1 MSFDMDEKNS
11 SNSMIVK
18 DILNEFPFDKSDCKD
33 EQKESSGIS
42 ISRVIDLDKYENLLQ
57 ILKCKICLNIL
68 LNPYDCSKCGN
79 SFCFSCINK
88 LKESDTK
95 CPFGCTDYEIMPSSF
110 AIKKFLNQLHFSCL
124 NKENGCNEI
133 ISYNNIEQHD
143 KNCEYINSIC
153 PNNQCGMKLPWHL
166 LKNHL
171 QNECLYTLF
180 ECEKCHLKLSR
191 KELETHN
198 KLCNA
203 INKEFEN
210 NNVIMNKMTK
220 DDLAKKKE
228 EFSKFMDGIENLN
241 FFNDENNKEINK
253 ENDNKNDNKDRIN
266 AFNNSDMN
274 LLVKSLIF
282 IFSRKMN
289 SIEDKINKINN
300 TMQQFSENNLIFYQS
315 INDELDNINQKIS
328 NLNNNENTSNKNS
341 ISKSNNNTNNNT
353 NNDTNTLTSEYL
365 TYGFNSPTIK
375 DTKKSYNK
383 TIFPNK
389 DEKILLSNTITNDR
403 QNSVRPLEKFKTSF
417 PNEFM
422 HSSRNRSKKKI
433 LDINERVI
441 SHNISDKN
449 KINVI
454 KKGTT
459 INNLLKKEKFIKG
472 MKSTKYMEKLKG
484 IQTKKQNLIISTGN
498 PEDKFKNEYINTN
511 IINGQRNNYIISN
524 NFNTINSFHDN
535 TYSEKSS
542 SKFIEHSISERNNQ
556 DMINNNNC
564 IK

>member
-18 DILNEFPFDKSDCKD
+18 DILNEFPFDKSECKE
-33 EQKESSGIS
+33 EQKELNGIS

-88 LKESDTK
+88 LKESDK
-95 CPFGCTDYEIMPSSF
+95 ACPFGCTDYEIMPSSF
-110 AIKKFLNQLHFSCL
+110 AIKKFLNQLHFTCL

-133 ISYNNIEQHD
+133 ISYNNIELHD

-153 PNNQCGMKLPWHL
+153 PNNQCGKKLPWYL

-180 ECEKCHLKLSR
+180 ECEKCHLKLNR
-191 KELETHN
+191 KELEPHN
-198 KLCNA
+198 KLCSA

-210 NNVIMNKMTK
+210 HNVIMNKMTK
-220 DDLAKKKE
+220 DDLVKKKE
-228 EFSKFMDGIENLN
+228 EFTKFINGIENLN
-241 FFNDENNKEINK
+241 FFNEENNK
-253 ENDNKNDNKDRIN
+253 ENDNKIEQNI
-266 AFNNSDMN
+266 FNNSDMN

-289 SIEDKINKINN
+289 FIEDKINKINN
-300 TMQQFSENNLIFYQS
+300 TLQQFSENNLIFYQS
-315 INDELDNINQKIS
+315 INDELDNINEKIS
-328 NLNNNENTSNKNS
+328 NLNNKENTSNKNS
-341 ISKSNNNTNNNT
+341 TSKSNNNNTNNN
-353 NNDTNTLTSEYL
+353 NTITSEYL
-365 TYGFNSPTIK
+365 SLGFNSPTIK
-375 DTKKSYNK
+375 NTKKNYNK

-389 DEKILLSNTITNDR
+389 EEKILLSNTIINER
-403 QNSVRPLEKFKTSF
+403 QKSVKTLDKFKTSY

-422 HSSRNRSKKKI
+422 NSTKNRSKKKI
-433 LDINERVI
+433 LNINDKINSR
-441 SHNISDKN
+441 NTNDKN

-454 KKGTT
+454 KKGAT
-459 INNLLKKEKFIKG
+459 INNLYNKEKFIQG

-484 IQTKKQNLIISTGN
+484 IQAKKQNLIISTGN
-498 PEDKFKNEYINTN
+498 LDNKIKNEYINTN

-542 SKFIEHSISERNNQ
+542 SKGIEQSISEKNNQ
-556 DMINNNNC
+556 DLINNNNC

>member
-18 DILNEFPFDKSDCKD
+18 DILNEFPFDKSECKE
-33 EQKESSGIS
+33 EQKELNGIS

-88 LKESDTK
+88 LKESDK
-95 CPFGCTDYEIMPSSF
+95 ACPFGCTDYEIMPSSF
-110 AIKKFLNQLHFSCL
+110 AIKKFLNQLHFTCL

-133 ISYNNIEQHD
+133 ISYNNIELHD

-153 PNNQCGMKLPWHL
+153 PNNQCGKKLPWYL

-180 ECEKCHLKLSR
+180 ECEKCHLKLNR
-191 KELETHN
+191 KELEPHN
-198 KLCNA
+198 KLCSA

-210 NNVIMNKMTK
+210 HNVIMNKMTK
-220 DDLAKKKE
+220 DDLVKKKE
-228 EFSKFMDGIENLN
+228 EFTKFINGIENLN
-241 FFNDENNKEINK
+241 FFNEENNK
-253 ENDNKNDNKDRIN
+253 ENDNKIEQNI
-266 AFNNSDMN
+266 FNNSDMN

-289 SIEDKINKINN
+289 FIEDKINKINN
-300 TMQQFSENNLIFYQS
+300 TLQQFSENNLIFYQS
-315 INDELDNINQKIS
+315 INDELDNINEKIS
-328 NLNNNENTSNKNS
+328 NLNNKENTSNKNS
-341 ISKSNNNTNNNT
+341 TSKSNNNNTNNN
-353 NNDTNTLTSEYL
+353 NTITSEYL
-365 TYGFNSPTIK
+365 SLGFNSPTIK
-375 DTKKSYNK
+375 NTKKNYNK

-389 DEKILLSNTITNDR
+389 EEKILLSNTIINER
-403 QNSVRPLEKFKTSF
+403 QKSVRTLDKFKTSY

-422 HSSRNRSKKKI
+422 NSTKNRSKKKI
-433 LDINERVI
+433 LNINDKINSR
-441 SHNISDKN
+441 NTNDKN

-454 KKGTT
+454 KKGAT
-459 INNLLKKEKFIKG
+459 INNLYNKEKFIQG

-484 IQTKKQNLIISTGN
+484 IQAKKQNLIISTGN
-498 PEDKFKNEYINTN
+498 LDNKIKNEYINTN

-542 SKFIEHSISERNNQ
+542 SKGIEQSISEKNNQ
-556 DMINNNNC
+556 DLINNNNC

>member
-18 DILNEFPFDKSDCKD
+18 DILNEFPFDKSECKED
-33 EQKESSGIS
+33 QKECPGIS

-88 LKESDTK
+88 LKESDKK

-110 AIKKFLNQLHFSCL
+110 AIKKFLNQLQFSCL

-180 ECEKCHLKLSR
+180 ECEKCHLKLNR
-191 KELETHN
+191 KELVSHN
-198 KLCNA
+198 KLCSA

-210 NNVIMNKMTK
+210 HKVIMNKMTK
-220 DDLAKKKE
+220 DDLIKKKE
-228 EFSKFMDGIENLN
+228 EFTKFINGIENLN
-241 FFNDENNKEINK
+241 FFNEENNKENNIK
-253 ENDNKNDNKDRIN
+253 IEENI
-266 AFNNSDMN
+266 FNNSDMN

-282 IFSRKMN
+282 MFSRKMN
-289 SIEDKINKINN
+289 FIEDKINKINK
-300 TMQQFSENNLIFYQS
+300 TLEQFSENNLIFYQS
-315 INDELDNINQKIS
+315 INDELDNINEKIS
-328 NLNNNENTSNKNS
+328 NLNNKENTSNKNS
-341 ISKSNNNTNNNT
+341 TSKSNTNNNT
-353 NNDTNTLTSEYL
+353 NNNNTITSEYL
-365 TYGFNSPTIK
+365 SIGFNSPTIK
-375 DTKKSYNK
+375 NTKKSYNK

-389 DEKILLSNTITNDR
+389 EEKIILSNTIINER
-403 QNSVRPLEKFKTSF
+403 QKSVKTLEKFKTSY

-422 HSSRNRSKKKI
+422 NSSINRSKKKI
-433 LDINERVI
+433 LDINERVNR
-441 SHNISDKN
+441 HNITDKN
-449 KINVI
+449 KVNVI

-459 INNLLKKEKFIKG
+459 INNLYNKEKFIKG
-472 MKSTKYMEKLKG
+472 MKSTKFMEKIKG
-484 IQTKKQNLIISTGN
+484 IQAKKQNLIISTGN
-498 PEDKFKNEYINTN
+498 PDNKIKNEYINTN

-542 SKFIEHSISERNNQ
+542 SKGIEHSITEKNNQ
-556 DMINNNNC
+556 DMIISNNC

>member
-18 DILNEFPFDKSDCKD
+18 DILNEFPFDKSECKE
-33 EQKESSGIS
+33 EQTELNGIS
-42 ISRVIDLDKYENLLQ
+42 ISRVIDLDKYENLLP
-57 ILKCKICLNIL
+57 ILKCKLCLNIL

-88 LKESDTK
+88 LKESDKK

-166 LKNHL
+166 LKNHI

-180 ECEKCHLKLSR
+180 ECEKCHLKLNR
-191 KELETHN
+191 KELESHN
-198 KLCNA
+198 KLCSA

-210 NNVIMNKMTK
+210 HNVIMNKMTK
-220 DDLAKKKE
+220 DDLVKKKE
-228 EFSKFMDGIENLN
+228 EFTKFINGIENLN
-241 FFNDENNKEINK
+241 FFNEENNKENGDKIE
-253 ENDNKNDNKDRIN
+253 ENI
-266 AFNNSDMN
+266 FNNSDMN

-289 SIEDKINKINN
+289 FIEDKINKINN
-300 TMQQFSENNLIFYQS
+300 TLQQFSENNLIFYQS
-315 INDELDNINQKIS
+315 INDELDNINEKIS
-328 NLNNNENTSNKNS
+328 NLNNKENTSNKNS
-341 ISKSNNNTNNNT
+341 TSKSNNNNNTNNN
-353 NNDTNTLTSEYL
+353 NTITSEYL
-365 TYGFNSPTIK
+365 SLGFNSPTIK
-375 DTKKSYNK
+375 NSKKTYNK

-389 DEKILLSNTITNDR
+389 EEKILLSNTIINER
-403 QNSVRPLEKFKTSF
+403 QKSVKTLDKFKTSY

-422 HSSRNRSKKKI
+422 NSSINRSKKKKI
-433 LDINERVI
+433 LDLNDKINRR
-441 SHNISDKN
+441 NTSDKN

-454 KKGTT
+454 KKGAT
-459 INNLLKKEKFIKG
+459 INNLYNKEKFIKG

-484 IQTKKQNLIISTGN
+484 IQAKKQNLIISTGN
-498 PEDKFKNEYINTN
+498 PDNKIKNEYINTN

-524 NFNTINSFHDN
+524 NFNTINSYHDN

-542 SKFIEHSISERNNQ
+542 SKGIEQSISEKNNQ
-556 DMINNNNC
+556 DVINNNNC

>member
-18 DILNEFPFDKSDCKD
+18 DILNEFPFDKSECKED
-33 EQKESSGIS
+33 QKECPGIS

-88 LKESDTK
+88 LKESDKK

-110 AIKKFLNQLHFSCL
+110 AIKKFLNQLQFSCL

-153 PNNQCGMKLPWHL
+153 PNNQCCKKLPWYL

-180 ECEKCHLKLSR
+180 ECEKCHLKLNR
-191 KELETHN
+191 KELEPHN
-198 KLCNA
+198 KLCSA

-210 NNVIMNKMTK
+210 HNVIMNKMTK
-220 DDLAKKKE
+220 DDLVKKKE
-228 EFSKFMDGIENLN
+228 EFTKFINGIENLN
-241 FFNDENNKEINK
+241 FFNEENNK
-253 ENDNKNDNKDRIN
+253 ENDNKIEQNI
-266 AFNNSDMN
+266 FNNSDMN

-289 SIEDKINKINN
+289 FIEDKINKINN
-300 TMQQFSENNLIFYQS
+300 TLQQFSENNLIFYQS
-315 INDELDNINQKIS
+315 INDELDNINEKIS
-328 NLNNNENTSNKNS
+328 NLNNKENTSNKNS
-341 ISKSNNNTNNNT
+341 TSKSNNNNTNNN
-353 NNDTNTLTSEYL
+353 NTITSEYL
-365 TYGFNSPTIK
+365 SLGFNSPTIK
-375 DTKKSYNK
+375 NTKKNYNK

-389 DEKILLSNTITNDR
+389 EEKILLSNTIINER
-403 QNSVRPLEKFKTSF
+403 QKSVKTLDKFKTSY

-422 HSSRNRSKKKI
+422 NSTKNRSKKKI
-433 LDINERVI
+433 LNINDKI
-441 SHNISDKN
+441 NSHNTNDKN

-454 KKGTT
+454 KKGET
-459 INNLLKKEKFIKG
+459 INNLYNKEKFIQG

-484 IQTKKQNLIISTGN
+484 IQAKKQNLIISTGN
-498 PEDKFKNEYINTN
+498 LDNKIKNEYINTN

-542 SKFIEHSISERNNQ
+542 SKGIEQSISEKNNQ
-556 DMINNNNC
+556 DLI
-564 IK
+564 II

>member
-1 MSFDMDEKNS
+1 MDEKNS

-18 DILNEFPFDKSDCKD
+18 DILNEFPFDKSECKE
-33 EQKESSGIS
+33 EQKELNGIS

-88 LKESDTK
+88 LKESDK
-95 CPFGCTDYEIMPSSF
+95 ACPFGCTDYEIMPSSF
-110 AIKKFLNQLHFSCL
+110 AIKKFLNQLHFTCL

-153 PNNQCGMKLPWHL
+153 PNNQCGKKLPWYL

-180 ECEKCHLKLSR
+180 ECEKCHLKLNR
-191 KELETHN
+191 KELEPHN
-198 KLCNA
+198 KLCSA

-210 NNVIMNKMTK
+210 HNVIMNKMTK
-220 DDLAKKKE
+220 DDLIKKKE
-228 EFSKFMDGIENLN
+228 EFTKFINGIENLN
-241 FFNDENNKEINK
+241 FFNEENNKENNNK
-253 ENDNKNDNKDRIN
+253 IEQNI
-266 AFNNSDMN
+266 FNNSDMN

-289 SIEDKINKINN
+289 FIEDKINKINN
-300 TMQQFSENNLIFYQS
+300 TLQQFSENNLIFYQS
-315 INDELDNINQKIS
+315 INDELDNINEKIS
-328 NLNNNENTSNKNS
+328 NLNNKENTSNKNS
-341 ISKSNNNTNNNT
+341 TSKSNNNNTNNN
-353 NNDTNTLTSEYL
+353 NTITSEYL
-365 TYGFNSPTIK
+365 SLGFNSPTIK
-375 DTKKSYNK
+375 NTKKNYNK

-389 DEKILLSNTITNDR
+389 EEKILLSNTIINER
-403 QNSVRPLEKFKTSF
+403 QKSVRTLDKFKTSY

-422 HSSRNRSKKKI
+422 NSTKNRSKKKI
-433 LDINERVI
+433 LNINDKI
-441 SHNISDKN
+441 NSHNTNDKN

-454 KKGTT
+454 KKGET
-459 INNLLKKEKFIKG
+459 INNLYNKEKFIQG

-484 IQTKKQNLIISTGN
+484 IQAKKQNLIISTGN
-498 PEDKFKNEYINTN
+498 LDNKIKNEYINTN

-542 SKFIEHSISERNNQ
+542 SKGIEQSISEKNNQ
-556 DMINNNNC
+556 DLINNNNC

>member
-18 DILNEFPFDKSDCKD
+18 DILNEFPFDKSECKED
-33 EQKESSGIS
+33 QKECPGIS

-180 ECEKCHLKLSR
+180 ECEKCHLKLNR
-191 KELETHN
+191 KELVSHN
-198 KLCNA
+198 KLCSA

-210 NNVIMNKMTK
+210 HKVIMNKMTK
-220 DDLAKKKE
+220 DDLLKKKE
-228 EFSKFMDGIENLN
+228 EFTKFINGIENLN
-241 FFNDENNKEINK
+241 FFNEENNKENNIK
-253 ENDNKNDNKDRIN
+253 IEENI
-266 AFNNSDMN
+266 FNNSDMN

-282 IFSRKMN
+282 MFSRKMN
-289 SIEDKINKINN
+289 FIEDKINKINN
-300 TMQQFSENNLIFYQS
+300 TLEQFSENNLIFYQS
-315 INDELDNINQKIS
+315 INDELDNINEKIS
-328 NLNNNENTSNKNS
+328 NLNNKENTSNKNS
-341 ISKSNNNTNNNT
+341 TSKSNTNNNT
-353 NNDTNTLTSEYL
+353 NNNNTITSEYL
-365 TYGFNSPTIK
+365 SIGFNSPTIK
-375 DTKKSYNK
+375 NTKKSYNK

-389 DEKILLSNTITNDR
+389 EEKIILSNTIINER
-403 QNSVRPLEKFKTSF
+403 QKSVKTLEKFKTSY

-422 HSSRNRSKKKI
+422 NSSLNRSKKKI
-433 LDINERVI
+433 SDINERI
-441 SHNISDKN
+441 NRHNISDKN
-449 KINVI
+449 KVNVI

-459 INNLLKKEKFIKG
+459 INNLYNKEKFIKG
-472 MKSTKYMEKLKG
+472 MKSTKFMEKIKG
-484 IQTKKQNLIISTGN
+484 IQAKKQNLIISTGN
-498 PEDKFKNEYINTN
+498 PDNKIKNEYINTN

-542 SKFIEHSISERNNQ
+542 SKGIEHSISEKNNQ
-556 DMINNNNC
+556 DMIISNNC

>member
-18 DILNEFPFDKSDCKD
+18 DILNEFPFDKSDCKE

-180 ECEKCHLKLSR
+180 ECEKCHLKLNR
-191 KELETHN
+191 KELVSHN
-198 KLCNA
+198 KLCSA

-210 NNVIMNKMTK
+210 HKVIMNKMTK
-220 DDLAKKKE
+220 DDLLKKKE
-228 EFSKFMDGIENLN
+228 EFTKFINGIENLN
-241 FFNDENNKEINK
+241 FFNEENNKENNIK
-253 ENDNKNDNKDRIN
+253 IEENI
-266 AFNNSDMN
+266 FNNSDMN

-282 IFSRKMN
+282 MFSRKMN
-289 SIEDKINKINN
+289 FIEDKINKINN
-300 TMQQFSENNLIFYQS
+300 TLEQFSENNLIFYQS
-315 INDELDNINQKIS
+315 INDELDNINEKIS
-328 NLNNNENTSNKNS
+328 NLNNKENTSNKNS
-341 ISKSNNNTNNNT
+341 TSKSNTNNNT
-353 NNDTNTLTSEYL
+353 NNNNTITSEYL
-365 TYGFNSPTIK
+365 SIGFNSPTIK
-375 DTKKSYNK
+375 NTKKSYNK

-389 DEKILLSNTITNDR
+389 EEKIILSNTIINER
-403 QNSVRPLEKFKTSF
+403 QKSVKTLEKFKTSY

-422 HSSRNRSKKKI
+422 NSSLNRSKKKI
-433 LDINERVI
+433 SDINERI
-441 SHNISDKN
+441 NRHNISDKN
-449 KINVI
+449 KVNVI

-459 INNLLKKEKFIKG
+459 INNLYNKEKFIKG
-472 MKSTKYMEKLKG
+472 MKSTKFMEKIKG
-484 IQTKKQNLIISTGN
+484 IQAKKQNLIISTGN
-498 PEDKFKNEYINTN
+498 PDNKIKNEYINTN

-542 SKFIEHSISERNNQ
+542 SKGIEHSISEKNNQ
-556 DMINNNNC
+556 DMIISNNC

>member
-18 DILNEFPFDKSDCKD
+18 DILNEFPFDKSECKE
-33 EQKESSGIS
+33 EQKELNGIS

-88 LKESDTK
+88 LKESDK
-95 CPFGCTDYEIMPSSF
+95 ACPFGCTDYEIMPSSF
-110 AIKKFLNQLHFSCL
+110 AIKKFLNQLHFTCL

-153 PNNQCGMKLPWHL
+153 PNNQCCKKLPWYL

-180 ECEKCHLKLSR
+180 ECEKCHLKLNR
-191 KELETHN
+191 KELEPHN
-198 KLCNA
+198 KLCSA

-210 NNVIMNKMTK
+210 HNVIMNKMTK
-220 DDLAKKKE
+220 DDLIKKKE
-228 EFSKFMDGIENLN
+228 EFTKFINGIENLN
-241 FFNDENNKEINK
+241 FFNEENNKENNNK
-253 ENDNKNDNKDRIN
+253 IEQNI
-266 AFNNSDMN
+266 FNNSDMN

-289 SIEDKINKINN
+289 FIEDKINKINN
-300 TMQQFSENNLIFYQS
+300 TLQQFSENNLIFYQS
-315 INDELDNINQKIS
+315 INDELDNINEKIS
-328 NLNNNENTSNKNS
+328 NLNNKENTSNKNS
-341 ISKSNNNTNNNT
+341 TSKSNNNNTNNN
-353 NNDTNTLTSEYL
+353 NTITSEYL
-365 TYGFNSPTIK
+365 SLGFNSPTIK
-375 DTKKSYNK
+375 NTKKNYNK

-389 DEKILLSNTITNDR
+389 EEKILLSNTIINER
-403 QNSVRPLEKFKTSF
+403 QKSVKTLDKFKTSY

-422 HSSRNRSKKKI
+422 NSTKNRSKKKI
-433 LDINERVI
+433 LNINDKINSR
-441 SHNISDKN
+441 NTNDKN

-454 KKGTT
+454 KKGET
-459 INNLLKKEKFIKG
+459 INNLYNKEKFIQG

-484 IQTKKQNLIISTGN
+484 IQAKKQNLLISTGN
-498 PEDKFKNEYINTN
+498 LDNKIKNEYINTN

-542 SKFIEHSISERNNQ
+542 SKGIEQSISEKNNQ
-556 DMINNNNC
+556 DLINNNNC

>member
-18 DILNEFPFDKSDCKD
+18 DILNEFPFDKSECKE
-33 EQKESSGIS
+33 EQKELNGIS

-88 LKESDTK
+88 LKESDK
-95 CPFGCTDYEIMPSSF
+95 ACPFGCTDYEIMPSSF
-110 AIKKFLNQLHFSCL
+110 AIKKFLNQLHFTCL

-133 ISYNNIEQHD
+133 ISYNNIELHD

-153 PNNQCGMKLPWHL
+153 PNNQCGKKLPWYL

-180 ECEKCHLKLSR
+180 ECEKCHLKLNR
-191 KELETHN
+191 KELEPHN
-198 KLCNA
+198 KLCSA

-210 NNVIMNKMTK
+210 HNVIMNKMTK
-220 DDLAKKKE
+220 DDLIKKKE
-228 EFSKFMDGIENLN
+228 EFTKFINGIENLN
-241 FFNDENNKEINK
+241 FFNEENNK
-253 ENDNKNDNKDRIN
+253 ENDNKIEQNI
-266 AFNNSDMN
+266 FNNSDMN

-289 SIEDKINKINN
+289 FIEDKINKINN
-300 TMQQFSENNLIFYQS
+300 TLQQFSENNLIFYQS
-315 INDELDNINQKIS
+315 INDELDNINEKIS
-328 NLNNNENTSNKNS
+328 NLNNKENTSNKNS
-341 ISKSNNNTNNNT
+341 TSKSNNNNTNNN
-353 NNDTNTLTSEYL
+353 NTITSEYL
-365 TYGFNSPTIK
+365 SLGFNSPTIK
-375 DTKKSYNK
+375 NTKKNYNK

-389 DEKILLSNTITNDR
+389 EEKILLSNTIINER
-403 QNSVRPLEKFKTSF
+403 QKSVRTLDKFKTSY

-422 HSSRNRSKKKI
+422 NSTKNRSKKKI
-433 LDINERVI
+433 LNINDKINSR
-441 SHNISDKN
+441 NTNDKN

-454 KKGTT
+454 KKGAT
-459 INNLLKKEKFIKG
+459 INNLYNKEKFIQG

-484 IQTKKQNLIISTGN
+484 IQAKKQNLIISTGN
-498 PEDKFKNEYINTN
+498 LDNKIKNEYINTN

-542 SKFIEHSISERNNQ
+542 SKGIEQSISEKNNQ
-556 DMINNNNC
+556 DLINNNNC

>member
-1 MSFDMDEKNS
+1 MDEKNS

-18 DILNEFPFDKSDCKD
+18 DILNEFPFDKSECKE
-33 EQKESSGIS
+33 EQKELNGIS

-88 LKESDTK
+88 LKESDK
-95 CPFGCTDYEIMPSSF
+95 ACPFGCTDYEIMPSSF
-110 AIKKFLNQLHFSCL
+110 AIKKFLNQLHFTCL

-133 ISYNNIEQHD
+133 ISYNNIELHD

-153 PNNQCGMKLPWHL
+153 PNNQCGKKLPWYL

-180 ECEKCHLKLSR
+180 ECEKCHLKLNR
-191 KELETHN
+191 KELEPHN
-198 KLCNA
+198 KLCSA

-210 NNVIMNKMTK
+210 HNVIMNKMTK
-220 DDLAKKKE
+220 DDLVKKKE
-228 EFSKFMDGIENLN
+228 EFTKFINGIENLN
-241 FFNDENNKEINK
+241 FFNEENNK
-253 ENDNKNDNKDRIN
+253 ENDNKIEQNI
-266 AFNNSDMN
+266 FNNSDMN

-289 SIEDKINKINN
+289 FIEDKINKINN
-300 TMQQFSENNLIFYQS
+300 TLQQFSENNLIFYQS
-315 INDELDNINQKIS
+315 INDELDNINEKIS
-328 NLNNNENTSNKNS
+328 NLNNKENTSNKNS
-341 ISKSNNNTNNNT
+341 TSKSNNNNTNNN
-353 NNDTNTLTSEYL
+353 NTITSEYL
-365 TYGFNSPTIK
+365 SLGFNSPTIK
-375 DTKKSYNK
+375 NTKKNYNK

-389 DEKILLSNTITNDR
+389 EEKILLSNTIINER
-403 QNSVRPLEKFKTSF
+403 QKSVRTLDKFKTSY

-422 HSSRNRSKKKI
+422 NSTKNRSKKKI
-433 LDINERVI
+433 LNINDKINSR
-441 SHNISDKN
+441 NTNDKN

-454 KKGTT
+454 KKGAT
-459 INNLLKKEKFIKG
+459 INNLYNKEKFIQG

-484 IQTKKQNLIISTGN
+484 IQAKKQNLIISTGN
-498 PEDKFKNEYINTN
+498 LDNKIKNEYINTN

-542 SKFIEHSISERNNQ
+542 SKGIEQSISEKNNQ
-556 DMINNNNC
+556 DLI
-564 IK
+564 II

>member
-18 DILNEFPFDKSDCKD
+18 DILNEFPFDKSECKE
-33 EQKESSGIS
+33 EQKELNGIS

-88 LKESDTK
+88 LKESDK
-95 CPFGCTDYEIMPSSF
+95 ACPFGCTDYEIMPSSF
-110 AIKKFLNQLHFSCL
+110 AIKKFLNQLHFTCL

-133 ISYNNIEQHD
+133 ISYNNIELHD

-153 PNNQCGMKLPWHL
+153 PNNQCGKKLPWYL

-180 ECEKCHLKLSR
+180 ECEKCHLKLNR
-191 KELETHN
+191 KELEPHN
-198 KLCNA
+198 KLCSA

-210 NNVIMNKMTK
+210 HNVIMNKMTK
-220 DDLAKKKE
+220 DDLVKKKE
-228 EFSKFMDGIENLN
+228 EFTKFINGIENLN
-241 FFNDENNKEINK
+241 FFNEENNKENNNK
-253 ENDNKNDNKDRIN
+253 IEQNI
-266 AFNNSDMN
+266 FNNSDMN

-289 SIEDKINKINN
+289 FIEDKINKINN
-300 TMQQFSENNLIFYQS
+300 TLQQFSENNLIFYQS
-315 INDELDNINQKIS
+315 INDELDNINEKIS
-328 NLNNNENTSNKNS
+328 NLNNKENTSNKNS
-341 ISKSNNNTNNNT
+341 TSKSNNNNTNNN
-353 NNDTNTLTSEYL
+353 NTITSEYL
-365 TYGFNSPTIK
+365 SLGFNSPTIK
-375 DTKKSYNK
+375 NTKKNYNK

-389 DEKILLSNTITNDR
+389 EEKILLSNTIINER
-403 QNSVRPLEKFKTSF
+403 QKSVKTLDKFKTSY

-422 HSSRNRSKKKI
+422 NSTKNRSKKKI
-433 LDINERVI
+433 LNINDKI
-441 SHNISDKN
+441 NSHNTNDKN

-454 KKGTT
+454 KKGET
-459 INNLLKKEKFIKG
+459 INNLYNKEKFIQG

-484 IQTKKQNLIISTGN
+484 IQAKKQNLIISTGN
-498 PEDKFKNEYINTN
+498 LDNKIKNEYINTN

-542 SKFIEHSISERNNQ
+542 SKGIEQSISEKNNQ
-556 DMINNNNC
+556 DLINNNNC

>member
-18 DILNEFPFDKSDCKD
+18 DILNEFPFDKSECKE
-33 EQKESSGIS
+33 EQKELNGIS

-88 LKESDTK
+88 LKESDK
-95 CPFGCTDYEIMPSSF
+95 ACPFGCTDYEIMPSSF
-110 AIKKFLNQLHFSCL
+110 AIKKFLNQLHFTCL

-143 KNCEYINSIC
+143 KKCEYINSIC
-153 PNNQCGMKLPWHL
+153 PNNQCCKKLPWYL

-180 ECEKCHLKLSR
+180 ECEKCHLKLNR
-191 KELETHN
+191 KELEPHN
-198 KLCNA
+198 KLCSA

-210 NNVIMNKMTK
+210 HNVIMNKMTK
-220 DDLAKKKE
+220 DDLVKKKE
-228 EFSKFMDGIENLN
+228 EFTKFINGIENLN
-241 FFNDENNKEINK
+241 FFNEENNKENNNK
-253 ENDNKNDNKDRIN
+253 IEQNI
-266 AFNNSDMN
+266 FNNSDMN

-289 SIEDKINKINN
+289 FIEDKINKINN
-300 TMQQFSENNLIFYQS
+300 TLQQFSENNLIFYQS
-315 INDELDNINQKIS
+315 INDELDNINEKFS
-328 NLNNNENTSNKNS
+328 NLNNKENTSNKNS
-341 ISKSNNNTNNNT
+341 TSKSNNNNTNNN
-353 NNDTNTLTSEYL
+353 NTITSEYL
-365 TYGFNSPTIK
+365 SLGFNSPTIK
-375 DTKKSYNK
+375 NTKKNYNK

-389 DEKILLSNTITNDR
+389 EEKILLSNTIINER
-403 QNSVRPLEKFKTSF
+403 QKSVKTLDKFKTSY

-422 HSSRNRSKKKI
+422 NSTKNRSKKKI
-433 LDINERVI
+433 LNINDKINSR
-441 SHNISDKN
+441 NTNDKN

-454 KKGTT
+454 KKGAT
-459 INNLLKKEKFIKG
+459 INNLYNKEKFIQG

-484 IQTKKQNLIISTGN
+484 IQAKKQNLIISTGN
-498 PEDKFKNEYINTN
+498 LDNKIKNEYINTN

-542 SKFIEHSISERNNQ
+542 SKGIEQSISEKNNQ
-556 DMINNNNC
+556 DLINNNNC

>member
-18 DILNEFPFDKSDCKD
+18 DILNEFPFDKSECKE
-33 EQKESSGIS
+33 EQKELNGIS
-42 ISRVIDLDKYENLLQ
+42 TSRVIDLDKYENLLQ

-88 LKESDTK
+88 LKESDK
-95 CPFGCTDYEIMPSSF
+95 ACPFGCTDYEIMPSSF
-110 AIKKFLNQLHFSCL
+110 AIKKFLNQLHFTCL

-133 ISYNNIEQHD
+133 ISYNNIELHD

-153 PNNQCGMKLPWHL
+153 PNNQCGKKLPWYL

-180 ECEKCHLKLSR
+180 ECEKCHLKLNR
-191 KELETHN
+191 KELEPHN
-198 KLCNA
+198 KLCSA

-210 NNVIMNKMTK
+210 HNVIMNKMTK
-220 DDLAKKKE
+220 DDLVKKKE
-228 EFSKFMDGIENLN
+228 EFTKFINGIENLN
-241 FFNDENNKEINK
+241 FFNEENNK
-253 ENDNKNDNKDRIN
+253 ENDNKIEQNI
-266 AFNNSDMN
+266 FNNSDMN

-289 SIEDKINKINN
+289 FIEDKINKINN
-300 TMQQFSENNLIFYQS
+300 TLQQFSENNLIFYQS
-315 INDELDNINQKIS
+315 INDELDNINEKIS
-328 NLNNNENTSNKNS
+328 NLNNKENTSNKNS
-341 ISKSNNNTNNNT
+341 TSKSNNNNTNNN
-353 NNDTNTLTSEYL
+353 NTITSEYL
-365 TYGFNSPTIK
+365 SLGFNSPMIK
-375 DTKKSYNK
+375 NTKKNYNK

-389 DEKILLSNTITNDR
+389 EEKILLSNTIINER
-403 QNSVRPLEKFKTSF
+403 QKSVKTLDKFKTSY

-422 HSSRNRSKKKI
+422 NSTKNRSKKKI
-433 LDINERVI
+433 LNINDKINSR
-441 SHNISDKN
+441 NTNDKN

-454 KKGTT
+454 KKGAT
-459 INNLLKKEKFIKG
+459 INNLYNKEKFIQG

-484 IQTKKQNLIISTGN
+484 IQAKKQNLIISTGN
-498 PEDKFKNEYINTN
+498 LDNKIKNEYINTN

-542 SKFIEHSISERNNQ
+542 SKGIEQSISEKNNQ
-556 DMINNNNC
+556 DLINNNNC

>member
-1 MSFDMDEKNS
+1 MDEKNS

-18 DILNEFPFDKSDCKD
+18 DILNEFPFDKSECKE
-33 EQKESSGIS
+33 EQKELNGIS

-88 LKESDTK
+88 LKESDK
-95 CPFGCTDYEIMPSSF
+95 ACPFGCTDYEIMPSSF
-110 AIKKFLNQLHFSCL
+110 AIKKFLNQLHFTCL

-153 PNNQCGMKLPWHL
+153 PNNQCCKKLPWYL

-180 ECEKCHLKLSR
+180 ECEKCHLKLNR
-191 KELETHN
+191 KELEPHN
-198 KLCNA
+198 KLCSA

-210 NNVIMNKMTK
+210 HNVIMNKMTK
-220 DDLAKKKE
+220 DDLVKKKE
-228 EFSKFMDGIENLN
+228 EFTKFINGIENLN
-241 FFNDENNKEINK
+241 FFNEENNK
-253 ENDNKNDNKDRIN
+253 ENDNKIEQNI
-266 AFNNSDMN
+266 FNNSDMN

-289 SIEDKINKINN
+289 FIEDKINKINN
-300 TMQQFSENNLIFYQS
+300 TLQQFSENNLIFYQS
-315 INDELDNINQKIS
+315 INDELDNINEKIS
-328 NLNNNENTSNKNS
+328 NLNNKENTSNKNS
-341 ISKSNNNTNNNT
+341 TSKSNNNNTNNN
-353 NNDTNTLTSEYL
+353 NTITSEYL
-365 TYGFNSPTIK
+365 SLGFNSPTIK
-375 DTKKSYNK
+375 NTKKNYNK

-389 DEKILLSNTITNDR
+389 EEKILLSNTIINER
-403 QNSVRPLEKFKTSF
+403 QKSVRTLDKFKTSY

-422 HSSRNRSKKKI
+422 NSTKNRSKKKI
-433 LDINERVI
+433 LNINDKINSR
-441 SHNISDKN
+441 NTNDKN

-454 KKGTT
+454 KKGAT
-459 INNLLKKEKFIKG
+459 INNLYNKEKFIQG

-484 IQTKKQNLIISTGN
+484 IQAKKQNLIISTGN
-498 PEDKFKNEYINTN
+498 LDNKIKNEYINTN

-542 SKFIEHSISERNNQ
+542 SKGIEQSISEKNNQ
-556 DMINNNNC
+556 DLI
-564 IK
+564 II

>member
-18 DILNEFPFDKSDCKD
+18 DILNEFPFDKSECKE
-33 EQKESSGIS
+33 EQKELNGIS

-88 LKESDTK
+88 LKESDK
-95 CPFGCTDYEIMPSSF
+95 ACPFGCTDYEIMPSSF
-110 AIKKFLNQLHFSCL
+110 AIKKFLNQLHFTCL

-153 PNNQCGMKLPWHL
+153 PNNQCGKKLPWYL

-180 ECEKCHLKLSR
+180 ECEKCHLKLNR
-191 KELETHN
+191 KELEPHN
-198 KLCNA
+198 KLCSA

-210 NNVIMNKMTK
+210 HNVIMNKMTK
-220 DDLAKKKE
+220 DDLVKKKE
-228 EFSKFMDGIENLN
+228 EFTKFINGIENLN
-241 FFNDENNKEINK
+241 FFNEENNK
-253 ENDNKNDNKDRIN
+253 ENDNKIEQNI
-266 AFNNSDMN
+266 FNNSDMN

-289 SIEDKINKINN
+289 FIEDKINKINN
-300 TMQQFSENNLIFYQS
+300 TLQQFSENNLIFYQS
-315 INDELDNINQKIS
+315 INDELDNINEKIS
-328 NLNNNENTSNKNS
+328 NLNNKENTSNKNS
-341 ISKSNNNTNNNT
+341 TSKSNNNNTNNN
-353 NNDTNTLTSEYL
+353 NTITSEYL
-365 TYGFNSPTIK
+365 SLGFNSPTIK
-375 DTKKSYNK
+375 NTKKNYNK

-389 DEKILLSNTITNDR
+389 EEKILLSNTIINER
-403 QNSVRPLEKFKTSF
+403 QKSVKTLDKFKTSY

-422 HSSRNRSKKKI
+422 NSTINRSKKKI
-433 LDINERVI
+433 LNINDKINSR
-441 SHNISDKN
+441 NTNDKN

-454 KKGTT
+454 KKGAT
-459 INNLLKKEKFIKG
+459 INNLYNKEKFIQG

-484 IQTKKQNLIISTGN
+484 IQAKKQNLIISTGN
-498 PEDKFKNEYINTN
+498 LDNKIKNEYINTN

-542 SKFIEHSISERNNQ
+542 SKGIEQSISEKNNQ
-556 DMINNNNC
+556 DLINNNNC

>member
-18 DILNEFPFDKSDCKD
+18 DILNEFPFDKSECKE
-33 EQKESSGIS
+33 EQKELNGIS

-88 LKESDTK
+88 LKESDK
-95 CPFGCTDYEIMPSSF
+95 ACPFGCTDYEIMPSSF
-110 AIKKFLNQLHFSCL
+110 AIKKFLNQLHFTCL

-133 ISYNNIEQHD
+133 ISYNNIELHD

-153 PNNQCGMKLPWHL
+153 PNNQCGKKLPWYL

-180 ECEKCHLKLSR
+180 ECEKCHLKLNR
-191 KELETHN
+191 KELEPHN
-198 KLCNA
+198 KLCSA

-210 NNVIMNKMTK
+210 HNVIMNKMTK
-220 DDLAKKKE
+220 DDLVKKKE
-228 EFSKFMDGIENLN
+228 EFTKFINGIENLN
-241 FFNDENNKEINK
+241 FFNEENNK
-253 ENDNKNDNKDRIN
+253 ENDNKIEQNI
-266 AFNNSDMN
+266 FNNSDMN

-289 SIEDKINKINN
+289 FIEDKINKINN
-300 TMQQFSENNLIFYQS
+300 TLQQFSENNLIFYQS
-315 INDELDNINQKIS
+315 INDELDNINEKIS
-328 NLNNNENTSNKNS
+328 NLNNKENTSNKNS
-341 ISKSNNNTNNNT
+341 TSKSKNNNTNNN
-353 NNDTNTLTSEYL
+353 NTITSEYL
-365 TYGFNSPTIK
+365 SLGFNSPTIK
-375 DTKKSYNK
+375 NTKKNYNK

-389 DEKILLSNTITNDR
+389 EEKILLSNTIINER
-403 QNSVRPLEKFKTSF
+403 QKSVKTLDKFKTSY

-422 HSSRNRSKKKI
+422 NSTKNRSKKKI
-433 LDINERVI
+433 LNINDKI
-441 SHNISDKN
+441 NSHNTNDKN

-454 KKGTT
+454 KKGET
-459 INNLLKKEKFIKG
+459 INNLYNKEKFIQG

-484 IQTKKQNLIISTGN
+484 IQAKKQNLIISTGN
-498 PEDKFKNEYINTN
+498 LDNKIKNEYINTN

-542 SKFIEHSISERNNQ
+542 SKGIEQSISEKNNQ
-556 DMINNNNC
+556 DLINNNNC

>member
-18 DILNEFPFDKSDCKD
+18 DILNEFPFDKSECKE
-33 EQKESSGIS
+33 EQTELNGIS
-42 ISRVIDLDKYENLLQ
+42 ISRVIDLDKYENLLP
-57 ILKCKICLNIL
+57 ILKCKLCLNIL

-88 LKESDTK
+88 LKESDKK

-166 LKNHL
+166 LKNHI

-180 ECEKCHLKLSR
+180 ECEKCHLKLNR
-191 KELETHN
+191 KELESHN
-198 KLCNA
+198 KLCSA

-210 NNVIMNKMTK
+210 HNVIMNKMTK
-220 DDLAKKKE
+220 DDLVKKKE
-228 EFSKFMDGIENLN
+228 EFTKFINGIENLN
-241 FFNDENNKEINK
+241 FFNEENNKENGDKIE
-253 ENDNKNDNKDRIN
+253 ENI
-266 AFNNSDMN
+266 FNNSDMN

-289 SIEDKINKINN
+289 FIEDKINKINN
-300 TMQQFSENNLIFYQS
+300 TLQQFSENNLIFYQS
-315 INDELDNINQKIS
+315 INDELDNINEKIS
-328 NLNNNENTSNKNS
+328 NLNNKENTSNKNS
-341 ISKSNNNTNNNT
+341 TSKSNNNNNTNNN
-353 NNDTNTLTSEYL
+353 NTITSEYL
-365 TYGFNSPTIK
+365 SLGFNSPTIK
-375 DTKKSYNK
+375 NSKKNYNK

-389 DEKILLSNTITNDR
+389 EEKILLSNTIINER
-403 QNSVRPLEKFKTSF
+403 QKSVKTLDKFKTSY

-422 HSSRNRSKKKI
+422 NSSINRSKKKKI
-433 LDINERVI
+433 LELNDKINSR
-441 SHNISDKN
+441 NTSDKN

-454 KKGTT
+454 KKGAT
-459 INNLLKKEKFIKG
+459 INNLYNKEKFIKG

-484 IQTKKQNLIISTGN
+484 IQAKKQNLIISTGN
-498 PEDKFKNEYINTN
+498 PDNKIKNEYINTN

-524 NFNTINSFHDN
+524 NFNTINSYHDN

-542 SKFIEHSISERNNQ
+542 SKGIEQSISEKNNQ
-556 DMINNNNC
+556 DVINNNNC

>member
-1 MSFDMDEKNS
+1 MDEKNS

-18 DILNEFPFDKSDCKD
+18 DILNEFPFDKSECKE
-33 EQKESSGIS
+33 EQKELNGIS

-88 LKESDTK
+88 LKESDK
-95 CPFGCTDYEIMPSSF
+95 ACPFGCTDYEIMPSSF
-110 AIKKFLNQLHFSCL
+110 AIKKFLNQLHFTCL

-153 PNNQCGMKLPWHL
+153 PNNQCGKKLPWYL

-180 ECEKCHLKLSR
+180 ECEKCHLKLNR
-191 KELETHN
+191 KELEPHN
-198 KLCNA
+198 KLCSA

-210 NNVIMNKMTK
+210 HNVIMNKMTK
-220 DDLAKKKE
+220 DDLVKKKE
-228 EFSKFMDGIENLN
+228 EFTKFINGIENLN
-241 FFNDENNKEINK
+241 FFNEENNK
-253 ENDNKNDNKDRIN
+253 ENDNKIEQNI
-266 AFNNSDMN
+266 FNNSDMN

-289 SIEDKINKINN
+289 FIEDKINKINN
-300 TMQQFSENNLIFYQS
+300 TLQQFSENNLIFYQS
-315 INDELDNINQKIS
+315 INDELDNINEKIT
-328 NLNNNENTSNKNS
+328 NLNNKENTSNKNS
-341 ISKSNNNTNNNT
+341 TSKSNNNNTNNN
-353 NNDTNTLTSEYL
+353 NTITSEYL
-365 TYGFNSPTIK
+365 SLGFNSPTIK
-375 DTKKSYNK
+375 NTKKNYNK

-389 DEKILLSNTITNDR
+389 EEKILLSNTIINER
-403 QNSVRPLEKFKTSF
+403 QKSVRTLDKFKTSY

-422 HSSRNRSKKKI
+422 NSTKNRSKKKI
-433 LDINERVI
+433 LNINDKINSR
-441 SHNISDKN
+441 NTNDKN

-454 KKGTT
+454 KKGAT
-459 INNLLKKEKFIKG
+459 INNLYNKEKFIQG

-484 IQTKKQNLIISTGN
+484 IQAKKQNLLISTGN
-498 PEDKFKNEYINTN
+498 LDNKIKNEYINTN

-542 SKFIEHSISERNNQ
+542 SKGIEQSISEKNNQ
-556 DMINNNNC
+556 DLI
-564 IK
+564 II

>member
-18 DILNEFPFDKSDCKD
+18 DILNEFPFDKSDCKE

-133 ISYNNIEQHD
+133 ISYNNIETHD

-180 ECEKCHLKLSR
+180 ECEKCHLKLNR
-191 KELETHN
+191 KELVSHN
-198 KLCNA
+198 KLCSA

-210 NNVIMNKMTK
+210 HKVIMNKMTK
-220 DDLAKKKE
+220 DDLVKKKE
-228 EFSKFMDGIENLN
+228 EFTKFINGIENLN
-241 FFNDENNKEINK
+241 FFNEENNKENNIK
-253 ENDNKNDNKDRIN
+253 MEENI
-266 AFNNSDMN
+266 FSNSDMN

-282 IFSRKMN
+282 MFSRKMN
-289 SIEDKINKINN
+289 FIEDKINKINK
-300 TMQQFSENNLIFYQS
+300 TLEQFSENNLIFYQS
-315 INDELDNINQKIS
+315 INDELDNINEKIS
-328 NLNNNENTSNKNS
+328 NLNNKENTSNKNS
-341 ISKSNNNTNNNT
+341 TSKSNTNNNT
-353 NNDTNTLTSEYL
+353 NNNNTITSEYL
-365 TYGFNSPTIK
+365 SIGFNSPTIK
-375 DTKKSYNK
+375 NTKKSYNK

-389 DEKILLSNTITNDR
+389 EEKIILSNTIINER
-403 QNSVRPLEKFKTSF
+403 QKSVKTLEKFKTSY

-422 HSSRNRSKKKI
+422 NSSINRSKKKI
-433 LDINERVI
+433 LDINERI
-441 SHNISDKN
+441 NRNNISDKN
-449 KINVI
+449 KVNVI

-459 INNLLKKEKFIKG
+459 INNLYNKEKFIKG
-472 MKSTKYMEKLKG
+472 MKSTKFMEKIKG
-484 IQTKKQNLIISTGN
+484 IQAKKQNLIISTGN
-498 PEDKFKNEYINTN
+498 PDNKIKNEYINTN

-542 SKFIEHSISERNNQ
+542 SKGIEHSITEKNKE
-556 DMINNNNC
+556 DMIISNNC

>member
-18 DILNEFPFDKSDCKD
+18 DILNEFPFDKSDCKE

-180 ECEKCHLKLSR
+180 ECEKCHLKLNR
-191 KELETHN
+191 KELVSHN
-198 KLCNA
+198 KLCSA

-210 NNVIMNKMTK
+210 HKVIMNKMSK
-220 DDLAKKKE
+220 DDLVKKKE
-228 EFSKFMDGIENLN
+228 EFTKFINGIENLN
-241 FFNDENNKEINK
+241 FFNEENNKENNIK
-253 ENDNKNDNKDRIN
+253 IEENI
-266 AFNNSDMN
+266 FNNSDMN

-282 IFSRKMN
+282 MFSRKMN
-289 SIEDKINKINN
+289 FIEDKINKINN
-300 TMQQFSENNLIFYQS
+300 TLEQFSENNLIFYQS
-315 INDELDNINQKIS
+315 INDELDNINEKIS
-328 NLNNNENTSNKNS
+328 NLNNKENTSNKNS
-341 ISKSNNNTNNNT
+341 TSKSNTNNNT
-353 NNDTNTLTSEYL
+353 NNNNTITSEYL
-365 TYGFNSPTIK
+365 SIGFNSPTIK
-375 DTKKSYNK
+375 NTKKSYNK

-389 DEKILLSNTITNDR
+389 EEKIILSNTIINER
-403 QNSVRPLEKFKTSF
+403 QKSVKTLEKFKTSY

-422 HSSRNRSKKKI
+422 NSSINRSKKKI
-433 LDINERVI
+433 VDINERVNR
-441 SHNISDKN
+441 HNISDKN
-449 KINVI
+449 KVNVI

-459 INNLLKKEKFIKG
+459 INNLYNKEKFIKG
-472 MKSTKYMEKLKG
+472 MKSTKFMEKIKG
-484 IQTKKQNLIISTGN
+484 IQAKKQNLIISTGN
-498 PEDKFKNEYINTN
+498 PDNKIKNEYINTN

-542 SKFIEHSISERNNQ
+542 SKGIEHSISEKNNQ
-556 DMINNNNC
+556 DMIISNNC

>member
-18 DILNEFPFDKSDCKD
+18 DILNEFPFDKSECKE
-33 EQKESSGIS
+33 EQKELNGIS

-88 LKESDTK
+88 LKESDK
-95 CPFGCTDYEIMPSSF
+95 ACPFGCTDYEIMPSSF
-110 AIKKFLNQLHFSCL
+110 AIKKFLNQLHFTCL

-153 PNNQCGMKLPWHL
+153 PNNQCCKKLPWYL

-180 ECEKCHLKLSR
+180 ECEKCHLKLNR
-191 KELETHN
+191 KELEPHN
-198 KLCNA
+198 KLCSA

-210 NNVIMNKMTK
+210 HNVIMNKMTK
-220 DDLAKKKE
+220 DDLIKKKE
-228 EFSKFMDGIENLN
+228 EFTKFINGIENLN
-241 FFNDENNKEINK
+241 FFNEENNKENNNK
-253 ENDNKNDNKDRIN
+253 IEQNI
-266 AFNNSDMN
+266 FNNSDMN

-289 SIEDKINKINN
+289 FIEDKINKINN
-300 TMQQFSENNLIFYQS
+300 TLQQFSENNLIFYQS
-315 INDELDNINQKIS
+315 INDELDNINEKIS
-328 NLNNNENTSNKNS
+328 NLNNKENTSNKNS
-341 ISKSNNNTNNNT
+341 TSKSNNNNTNNN
-353 NNDTNTLTSEYL
+353 NTITSEYL
-365 TYGFNSPTIK
+365 SLGFNSPTIK
-375 DTKKSYNK
+375 NTKKNYNK

-389 DEKILLSNTITNDR
+389 EEKILLSNTIINER
-403 QNSVRPLEKFKTSF
+403 QKSVRTLDKFKTSY

-422 HSSRNRSKKKI
+422 NSTKNRSKKKI
-433 LDINERVI
+433 LNINDKINSR
-441 SHNISDKN
+441 NTNDKN

-454 KKGTT
+454 KKGET
-459 INNLLKKEKFIKG
+459 INNLYNKEKFIQG

-484 IQTKKQNLIISTGN
+484 IQAKKQNLIISTGN
-498 PEDKFKNEYINTN
+498 LDNKIKNEYINTN

-542 SKFIEHSISERNNQ
+542 SKGIEQSISEKNNQ
-556 DMINNNNC
+556 DLINNNNC

>member
-18 DILNEFPFDKSDCKD
+18 DILNEFPFDKSECKE
-33 EQKESSGIS
+33 EQKELNGIS

-88 LKESDTK
+88 LKESDK
-95 CPFGCTDYEIMPSSF
+95 ACPFGCTDYEIMPSSF
-110 AIKKFLNQLHFSCL
+110 AIKKFLNQLHFTCL

-133 ISYNNIEQHD
+133 ISYNNIELHD

-153 PNNQCGMKLPWHL
+153 PNNQCGKKLPWYL

-180 ECEKCHLKLSR
+180 ECEKCHLKLNR
-191 KELETHN
+191 KELEPHN
-198 KLCNA
+198 KLCSA

-210 NNVIMNKMTK
+210 HNVIMNKMTK
-220 DDLAKKKE
+220 DDLVKKKE
-228 EFSKFMDGIENLN
+228 EFTKFINGIENLN
-241 FFNDENNKEINK
+241 FFNEENNKENNNK
-253 ENDNKNDNKDRIN
+253 IEQNI
-266 AFNNSDMN
+266 FNNSDMN

-289 SIEDKINKINN
+289 FIEDKINKINN
-300 TMQQFSENNLIFYQS
+300 TLQQFSENNLIFYQS
-315 INDELDNINQKIS
+315 INDELDNINEKIS
-328 NLNNNENTSNKNS
+328 NLNNKENTSNKNS
-341 ISKSNNNTNNNT
+341 TSKSNNNNTNNN
-353 NNDTNTLTSEYL
+353 NTITSEYL
-365 TYGFNSPTIK
+365 SLGFNSPTIK
-375 DTKKSYNK
+375 NTKKNYNK

-389 DEKILLSNTITNDR
+389 EEKILLSNTIINER
-403 QNSVRPLEKFKTSF
+403 QKSVKTLDKFKTSY

-422 HSSRNRSKKKI
+422 NSTKNRSKKKI
-433 LDINERVI
+433 LNINDKINSR
-441 SHNISDKN
+441 NTNDKN

-454 KKGTT
+454 KKGAT
-459 INNLLKKEKFIKG
+459 INNLYNKEKFIQG

-484 IQTKKQNLIISTGN
+484 IQAKKQNLIISTGN
-498 PEDKFKNEYINTN
+498 LDNKIKNEYINTN

-542 SKFIEHSISERNNQ
+542 SKGIEQSISEKNNQ
-556 DMINNNNC
+556 DLINNNNC

>member
-1 MSFDMDEKNS
+1 MDEKNS

-18 DILNEFPFDKSDCKD
+18 DILNEFPFDKSECKE
-33 EQKESSGIS
+33 EQKELNGIS

-88 LKESDTK
+88 LKESDK
-95 CPFGCTDYEIMPSSF
+95 ACPFGCTDYEIMPSSF
-110 AIKKFLNQLHFSCL
+110 AIKKFLNQLHFTCL

-153 PNNQCGMKLPWHL
+153 PNNQCCKKLPWYL

-180 ECEKCHLKLSR
+180 ECEKCHLKLNR
-191 KELETHN
+191 KELEPHN
-198 KLCNA
+198 KLCSA

-210 NNVIMNKMTK
+210 HNVIMNKMTK
-220 DDLAKKKE
+220 DDLIKKKE
-228 EFSKFMDGIENLN
+228 EFTKFINGIENLN
-241 FFNDENNKEINK
+241 FFNEENNKENNNK
-253 ENDNKNDNKDRIN
+253 IEQNI
-266 AFNNSDMN
+266 FNNSDMN

-289 SIEDKINKINN
+289 FIEDKINKINN
-300 TMQQFSENNLIFYQS
+300 TLQQFSENNLIFYQS
-315 INDELDNINQKIS
+315 INDELDNINEKIS
-328 NLNNNENTSNKNS
+328 NLNNKENTSNKNS
-341 ISKSNNNTNNNT
+341 TSKSNNNNTNNN
-353 NNDTNTLTSEYL
+353 NTITSEYL
-365 TYGFNSPTIK
+365 SLGFNSPTIK
-375 DTKKSYNK
+375 NTKKNYNK

-389 DEKILLSNTITNDR
+389 EEKILLSNTIINER
-403 QNSVRPLEKFKTSF
+403 QKSVRTLDKFKTSY

-422 HSSRNRSKKKI
+422 NSTKNRSKKKI
-433 LDINERVI
+433 LNINDKINSR
-441 SHNISDKN
+441 NTNDKN

-454 KKGTT
+454 KKGAT
-459 INNLLKKEKFIKG
+459 INNLYNKEKFIQG

-484 IQTKKQNLIISTGN
+484 IQAKKQNLIISTGN
-498 PEDKFKNEYINTN
+498 LDNKIKNEYINTN

-542 SKFIEHSISERNNQ
+542 SKGIEQSISEKNNQ
-556 DMINNNNC
+556 DLINNNNC